1 MEDLEKIE
9 VDCPVCQSGEVF
21 IVDIIA
27 GGIAPLPDIFAID
40 CKKCGHTGSGYQD
53 SRGWKIDWDKP
64 VETSK

>member
-27 GGIAPLPDIFAID
+27 GGIAPFPTFL
-40 CKKCGHTGSGYQD
+40 
-53 SRGWKIDWDKP
+53 R
-64 VETSK
+64 